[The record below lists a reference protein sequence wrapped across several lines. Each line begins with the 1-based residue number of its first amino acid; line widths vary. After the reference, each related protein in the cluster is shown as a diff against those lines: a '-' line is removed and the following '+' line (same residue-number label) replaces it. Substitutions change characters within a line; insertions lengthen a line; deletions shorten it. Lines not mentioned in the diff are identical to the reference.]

1 VILSGKL
8 VKAQEGEFLTS
19 IVEQTQEK
27 PEREK
32 LRSRRTLQ
40 EEENRRLEL
49 LRRELTSKRR
59 WNSFAIASRHIGVG
73 ECKSCMHV
81 KSRVAISRFR
91 GSRRSLEGQVARIRR
106 IGISAFG
113 VSKAKDSRQLKS
125 RFSDFRSH
133 GS

>member
-32 LRSRRTLQ
+32 LRSRRILQ

-49 LRRELTSKRR
+49 LRK
-59 WNSFAIASRHIGVG
+59 N
-73 ECKSCMHV
+73 
-81 KSRVAISRFR
+81 
-91 GSRRSLEGQVARIRR
+91 
-106 IGISAFG
+106 
-113 VSKAKDSRQLKS
+113 
-125 RFSDFRSH
+125 
-133 GS
+133 